1 MLRIGFI
8 VAAGCALISTA
19 AEAGPSPVLE
29 SWVEARPA
37 EADRLL
43 APFAGGLTRGGF
55 VHGADLGAAI
65 DARLSVPGSIGREQT
80 AEAKALADE
89 GYDLWLEGEF
99 AEATARLQRAV
110 ELMHANPALFATRAD
125 ERPLLYKTLVGLAV
139 SHQRMGQTDRAVA
152 VMAELVRSFPDTPFN
167 RAMFPP
173 DAHELYRRVKKDI
186 DDQRPGTLSVRV
198 NDDSVSIF
206 LNERFVG
213 SGGRYSAEL
222 PPGRYRIYTQKGSRT
237 GRLHHV
243 EVAGGV
249 ENTAEIDWYLD
260 SALRTGP
267 ELVGLLFDEA
277 SARAE
282 HEVVNALAVGRA
294 LGSDSVVIVGTRQ
307 FEGRH
312 SLVGTALSVDTGKVV
327 RTAAVALEPATPG
340 PEVFADLARF
350 LAGGEPTPELLL
362 PGRRP
367 TGAAVSPAPD
377 TDRGRSF
384 GAWKWAAA
392 GGGVAALATGIVFL
406 QLDGPILDDQGNHT
420 PDQYET
426 RGPGIGLVA
435 GGAAL
440 LGTGLVLWLLE
451 RPADRPASSA
461 ALVPTSGG
469 LTFAIGGTF

>member
-1 MLRIGFI
+1 MRIAVSLTGL
-8 VAAGCALISTA
+8 VLVVVCATA
-19 AEAGPSPVLE
+19 HAEPTPVLE
-29 SWVEARPA
+29 SWVEDRPDD
-37 EADRLL
+37 ADRLL
-43 APFAGGLTRGGF
+43 APFESASAFTQGPALAATIE
-55 VHGADLGAAI
+55 DQLSQPGAADR
-65 DARLSVPGSIGREQT
+65 DAT
-80 AEAKALADE
+80 AQAMALADR
-89 GYDLWLEGEF
+89 GYESWLEGEF
-99 AEATARLQRAV
+99 TEATESLQKALD
-110 ELMHANPALFATRAD
+110 LMHASPALFATRAD
-125 ERPLLYKTLVGLAV
+125 ERPLLYKTLVGLAGA
-139 SHQRMGQTDRAVA
+139 HQRLGQTDRAVA

-167 RAMFPP
+167 RALFPP
-173 DAHELYRRVKKDI
+173 DVFELYRRVKQDL
-186 DDQRPGTLSVRV
+186 DDQRAGTLRVRV

-213 SGGRYSAEL
+213 TGASYQAEL
-222 PPGRYRIYTQKGSRT
+222 PPGRYRIYTQKGSRA

-249 ENTAEIDWYLD
+249 ETSAEIDWYLD

-267 ELVGLLFDEA
+267 GTVGLLFADAPE
-277 SARAE
+277 RAE

-294 LGSDSVVIVGTRQ
+294 LGSDSVIVVGTRD

-312 SLVGTALSVDTGKVV
+312 SLVGTVLSVDTGKVI

-340 PEVFADLARF
+340 PDAFADLARF

-367 TGAAVSPAPD
+367 AGGTVPVTRRD
-377 TDRGRSF
+377 DRGRSF
-384 GAWKWAAA
+384 GAWKWAAL
-392 GGGVAALATGIVFL
+392 GTGVAALATGVVFI

-440 LGTGLVLWLLE
+440 IGTGLVLWLLE
-451 RPADRPASSA
+451 RPADRPATSA
-461 ALVPTSGG
+461 AVVPTAGG
-469 LTFAIGGTF
+469 LTFAIGGSF